1 MGYAWY
7 QIRDLNPATPDEAIV
22 KSMAT
27 LYKGE
32 DGSFSAEIFGAG
44 YKLMLG
50 HTYRMEVTAYASEDD
65 HNYGNAPLGT
75 DYIEFSGATPPYV
88 YSPTQ
93 LVSIDPAN
101 ETTLTE
107 ASDTEFTLEFDGMVS
122 LDASTT
128 FVVYGMGETLPFK
141 SIEAV
146 EPADGLSNIWKLTVD
161 AGTLSSV
168 GNTLTLSLVATDYE
182 GRRVQGN
189 EGEEENTYFRFTYPL
204 NFANFEVTI
213 TPASGTEVEK
223 LHQFTVSCTE
233 GIGDAYSGQDIVLY
247 NRGEFTAVAKVS
259 NIEQIIPEDQMDNWD
274 YVVQSLLLTL
284 DTEITDAGAYVLD
297 VPAGVFNL
305 GTQFNQSHNAAFA
318 ANYTIKAGGSGSD
331 ANVEATPANGSTV
344 KELSKVELVFPD
356 EDEISIGSGL
366 PTLSKDGGEPTKLN
380 DAELDWD
387 VYNKAILN
395 FTPALTE
402 AGVYT
407 ITFPEGY
414 FLGTNGNALPGF
426 SLTYTVCVQDGISQV
441 QLSTSGNEAVYTIS
455 GLRVNPSRRLPAGT
469 YIVGGKKVV
478 VK

>member
-1 MGYAWY
+1 M
-7 QIRDLNPATPDEAIV
+7 
-22 KSMAT
+22 
-27 LYKGE
+27 
-32 DGSFSAEIFGAG
+32 
-44 YKLMLG
+44 
-50 HTYRMEVTAYASEDD
+50 
-65 HNYGNAPLGT
+65 
-75 DYIEFSGATPPYV
+75 
-88 YSPTQ
+88 
-93 LVSIDPAN
+93 
-101 ETTLTE
+101 
-107 ASDTEFTLEFDGMVS
+107 
-122 LDASTT
+122 
-128 FVVYGMGETLPFK
+128 
-141 SIEAV
+141 
-146 EPADGLSNIWKLTVD
+146 
-161 AGTLSSV
+161 
-168 GNTLTLSLVATDYE
+168 
-182 GRRVQGN
+182 
-189 EGEEENTYFRFTYPL
+189 
-204 NFANFEVTI
+204 TI